1 MQVSIIGLGR
11 AAWIYDL
18 ENSNLRRSHTQS
30 IQEVSGFEVVA
41 GVDVSKNVANAWS
54 SHFGIPAFSNLE
66 EMFGHFKPDLI
77 VISVPITDLF
87 NTLMRVLDFTGHAY
101 ILIEKP
107 VVSSNEQYFELLSLQ
122 AEERNRVIVNLPR
135 LFSTETFLLAKA
147 LQGQA
152 DSSIQISGSYSGSLL
167 NTSLHFISLIDS
179 LIPRL
184 EWRANNSNNYIISKE
199 DSARKH
205 ELGSIF
211 HDSSLGVSTFDFR
224 IAGRQFQLDYRDGGS
239 RISLLRHERKTP
251 IESTRNTYQKNVYD
265 YISVNGIEK
274 AVGISGLNKVLP
286 SISGMIRRH
295 ER

>member
-18 ENSNLRRSHTQS
+18 ENSSLRRSHTQS
-30 IQEVSGFEVVA
+30 IQEVCGFEVVA
-41 GVDVSKNVANAWS
+41 GVDVSKVVANAWS
-54 SHFGIPAFSNLE
+54 SHFGIPAFSDLE
-66 EMFGHFKPDLI
+66 EMFGKFKPDLI

-87 NTLMRVLDFTGHAY
+87 NTLMRVLDFSGQAY

-107 VVSSNEQYFELLSLQ
+107 VVSSIEQYLQLFSLQ
-122 AEERNRVIVNLPR
+122 PEKKNRVIVNLPR
-135 LFSTETFLLAKA
+135 LFATETFLLAKA
-147 LQGQA
+147 LYGQA
-152 DSSIQISGSYSGSLL
+152 DPSIRISGFYSGSLL

-184 EWRANNSNNYIISKE
+184 EWQPDNSNNYIISRQ
-199 DSARKH
+199 DSAKKH

-211 HDSSLGVSTFDFR
+211 HDPSLSVSTFDFR
-224 IAGRQFQLDYRDGGS
+224 ISGRQFLVDYRDGGGQ
-239 RISLLRHERKTP
+239 ISLFLNERNLP
-251 IESTRNTYQKNVYD
+251 IESTRNTYQKNVYE

-274 AVGISGLNKVLP
+274 VVGISGLNKVLS
-286 SISGMIRRH
+286 SISGMIRSH